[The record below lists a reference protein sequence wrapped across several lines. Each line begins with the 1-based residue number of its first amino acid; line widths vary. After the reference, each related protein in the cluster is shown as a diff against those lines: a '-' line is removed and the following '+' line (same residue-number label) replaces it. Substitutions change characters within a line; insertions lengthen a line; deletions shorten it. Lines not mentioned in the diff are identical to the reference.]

1 MKFPWLPNSP
11 NSLASKWTQWFHHAS
26 AAQTAAEKAEL
37 SVSLVRPALNDWRSH
52 GPSEPWKRMPCVIRH
67 SKDMAVRQP
76 WHGPHICVPSHTTR
90 VISESEGST
99 VQHVSTM
106 FHTYASP
113 SLSNHSNHY
122 PIDSSTEVQYHFR
135 NHRCEEV
142 IDSFSGLLPPVPSSH
157 MWDAK
162 PQSSTRK
169 WKV

>member
-11 NSLASKWTQWFHHAS
+11 NSLAS
-26 AAQTAAEKAEL
+26 
-37 SVSLVRPALNDWRSH
+37 N
-52 GPSEPWKRMPCVIRH
+52 GPSDSTMPLLPKQQLKRRSCLCLWCDLH
-67 SKDMAVRQP
+67 STIDDPMGQVNHENACLVSSATARTWQCASL
-76 WHGPHICVPSHTTR
+76 GTVHIFAYR
-90 VISESEGST
+90 VIPLESSSESEGST

-113 SLSNHSNHY
+113 SQSNHSNHY

-169 WKV
+169 

>member
-1 MKFPWLPNSP
+1 MPLLPKQQLKRRSCLCLRCDLHSTVSTIDDPMGQVNHENECLVSSATARTWQCA
-11 NSLASKWTQWFHHAS
+11 SLGT
-26 AAQTAAEKAEL
+26 
-37 SVSLVRPALNDWRSH
+37 VRIFACR
-52 GPSEPWKRMPCVIRH
+52 VI
-67 SKDMAVRQP
+67 P
-76 WHGPHICVPSHTTR
+76 R

-106 FHTYASP
+106 FHTYV

-122 PIDSSTEVQYHFR
+122 PIDSSTEVQYHFH

-169 WKV
+169 